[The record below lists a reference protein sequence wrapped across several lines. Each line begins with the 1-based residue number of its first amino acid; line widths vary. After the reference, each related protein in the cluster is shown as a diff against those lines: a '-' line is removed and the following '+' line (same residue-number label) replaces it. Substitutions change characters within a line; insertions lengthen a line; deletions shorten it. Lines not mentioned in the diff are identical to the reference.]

1 MGFAIPFFLIRSTS
15 HIRIN
20 HQLFFKSGIA
30 SKTADWRLSSAFG
43 PPGFQLSS
51 LLTKCPP
58 ACSHMATICPQIGII
73 DGGLRQMLSINKN
86 SQCRRNGKWEIEI
99 NQNELYSF
107 SKEIHK
113 RFVDNSLFQPRKI
126 FKQHRTTSLYISIL
140 FKFKV
145 YKTTPLI
152 WQSLVKADR
161 RIMCTPSREGCVKT
175 PRRKIP
181 SRKARKSKT
190 QKSRQ

>member
-1 MGFAIPFFLIRSTS
+1 MTSITAYLISFFGVVSVCEYWVKRLHTPSCHEYIQSKGIDLKVLTEVWMGFAIPFFLIRSTS

-58 ACSHMATICPQIGII
+58 ACSHMATICPQIGIN
-73 DGGLRQMLSINKN
+73 DGGLRQMLSINKD

-113 RFVDNSLFQPRKI
+113 RFVDNSLF
-126 FKQHRTTSLYISIL
+126 
-140 FKFKV
+140 
-145 YKTTPLI
+145 
-152 WQSLVKADR
+152 
-161 RIMCTPSREGCVKT
+161 
-175 PRRKIP
+175 
-181 SRKARKSKT
+181 
-190 QKSRQ
+190 